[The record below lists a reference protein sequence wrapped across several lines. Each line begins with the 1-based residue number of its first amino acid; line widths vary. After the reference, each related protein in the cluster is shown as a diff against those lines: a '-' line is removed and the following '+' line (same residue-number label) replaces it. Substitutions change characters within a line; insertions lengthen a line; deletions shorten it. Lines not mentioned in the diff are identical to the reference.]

1 MRELVIDP
9 VEIGRGSFKTVYKAI
24 WTCPGAPTPKTV
36 AVLKMRSGSCDAE
49 ARTLI
54 KLGRHPRVVRF
65 HGMCAHDGTDY
76 MVTEFAEFGS
86 LVPGAFDLLE
96 DRGWPV
102 TPGHALA
109 IMQQV
114 CSGMEALASA
124 GVVHRDLAG
133 RNVLLFAFDPADAAR
148 TSAKVSDFGL
158 AVSTYGASCH
168 YAGPGARPVR
178 HMAPESLERGRFSE
192 RSDVWSMG
200 VLCWEVLTRGMLPFS
215 SCGVVIIDDAEVGA
229 RPGPARPGP
238 PRVTDRSAA
247 VSRPCVCVCI
257 CVCVSVFVSVPAS
270 VPASACVSVCER
282 ACVRAC
288 AGVCACVRAC
298 AHARARVRAFARPH
312 APPMSGAGCLP
323 VPRPPRSPPPPDARA
338 TPPPPHPP

>member
-1 MRELVIDP
+1 MRDPYTTEDGHSYEREAIEQWLLKNDTSPMTGAKLQRKDLIPAINLRNSIEEWQISQFNRIQMSELDLDP
-9 VEIGRGSFKTVYKAI
+9 IEIGRGSFKTVYRAV
-24 WTCPGAPTPKTV
+24 WNCPGAPAPRPV

-65 HGMCAHDGTDY
+65 HGMCNHEGHEY

-86 LVPGAFDLLE
+86 LIPGAFE
-96 DRGWPV
+96 IIEERGWDV
-102 TPGHALA
+102 SPGHALA

-114 CSGMEALASA
+114 CSGMEALAAA
-124 GVVHRDLAG
+124 GIVHRDLAG

-168 YAGPGARPVR
+168 YAAAGAGARPVR

-200 VLCWEVLTRGMLPFS
+200 VLCWEVLTGGMLPFS
-215 SCGVVIIDDAEVGA
+215 SCGLVIHDDSEVGA
-229 RPGPARPGP
+229 RDSVAVTLYSPGP
-238 PRVTDRSAA
+238 PK
-247 VSRPCVCVCI
+247 
-257 CVCVSVFVSVPAS
+257 
-270 VPASACVSVCER
+270 
-282 ACVRAC
+282 
-288 AGVCACVRAC
+288 
-298 AHARARVRAFARPH
+298 
-312 APPMSGAGCLP
+312 
-323 VPRPPRSPPPPDARA
+323 PPPPRLAA
-338 TPPPPHPP
+338 PGP